1 MALLEIRK
9 YPDAV
14 LSTVASP
21 VKNITGETA
30 KYVADMIETMYAA
43 PGVGLAGPQ
52 VGISQRVIVLDVDHE
67 NPRKQVFKLI
77 NPVITRAEG
86 EVIWEEGCLSVV
98 DFTAEVKRAAKVEVV
113 AFDENQKEIRIDAD
127 GLLAVALQ
135 HEIDHLDGK
144 LFIDRISRLKR
155 DLYRRRRNKMLRDGT
170 APGTENPRV
179 MI

>member
-1 MALLEIRK
+1 MALLEIRR

-43 PGVGLAGPQ
+43 PGVGLAAPQ

-67 NPRKQVFKLI
+67 NPRKLVFKLI

-86 EVIWEEGCLSVV
+86 EVIWEE
-98 DFTAEVKRAAKVEVV
+98 
-113 AFDENQKEIRIDAD
+113 
-127 GLLAVALQ
+127 
-135 HEIDHLDGK
+135 
-144 LFIDRISRLKR
+144 
-155 DLYRRRRNKMLRDGT
+155 
-170 APGTENPRV
+170 
-179 MI
+179 